1 MINRVSTFSQ
11 YQNLTSNLM
20 RKQGAVN
27 NTNEQLATGKRIKT
41 AGDDPIASVSTQN
54 YKQQLVQIEQFQKS
68 ITLANNRLGTLET
81 SLKNVES
88 HIDSAKQKVIGM
100 INGAMAGDDK
110 TAFKNELE
118 SLYEGLLNLANT
130 QDEGGNYVFAG
141 HQVRTQPFVEGN
153 DGEVAY
159 NGDSGHREAR
169 IDTSVHVKTSQP
181 GDLVFTGM
189 NNPFGDFRP
198 DYQGLQPESGLSLLS
213 ATNQD
218 PSDPTNYRVEF
229 AEDGA
234 GGFTYKLFNGN
245 NQQLDSQPYDP
256 AKGVQYTDP
265 DPDSKIQLSFQFDG
279 ELKDGDTV
287 SLNRTDTIDLFQ
299 TMNDV
304 IRYSEEPTSSSEA
317 RASLQRSIEE
327 LNAAY
332 VHMNQRRAEVGT
344 GLKTLETYEAQ
355 HLDFELSLNKA
366 KGSLED
372 LDYSKAIIE
381 LNEDMLALQASQAA
395 FNQTKQLSLF
405 NYL

>member
-41 AGDDPIASVSTQN
+41 AGDDPVASVSTQN

-88 HIDSAKQKVIGM
+88 HIDSSKQKLIGM

-118 SLYEGLLNLANT
+118 SLYGGLMNLANV

-141 HQVRTQPFVEGN
+141 HQSSTQPFVEDANGK
-153 DGEVAY
+153 VQY
-159 NGDSGHREAR
+159 LGDSGHREAR
-169 IDTSVHVKTSQP
+169 IDTSVHVQTSQA
-181 GDLVFTGM
+181 GDHVFMGIE
-189 NNPFGDFRP
+189 NPFGDYRP
-198 DYQGLQPESGLSLLS
+198 DYAGLQDGSELSMLS
-213 ATNQD
+213 ATNAELND
-218 PSDPTNYRVEF
+218 NSLYRVDF
-229 AEDGA
+229 HDNGN
-234 GGFTYKLFNGN
+234 GGFDYELFRDGN
-245 NQQLDSQPYDP
+245 SQGVQPYDP
-256 AKGVQYTDP
+256 SQG
-265 DPDSKIQLSFQFDG
+265 IQFIDNTPGNEANLDIKFDG
-279 ELKDGDTV
+279 ELKPGDSVTLDKT
-287 SLNRTDTIDLFQ
+287 STIDLFQ
-299 TMNDV
+299 TMNDA
-304 IRYSEEPTSSSEA
+304 INFSESPSSSPEA

-355 HLDFELSLNKA
+355 HQDFELSLNKA

>member
-41 AGDDPIASVSTQN
+41 AGDDPIASVSTQK

-81 SLKNVES
+81 SLKNVET
-88 HIDSAKQKVIGM
+88 HVDSAKQKVIGM

-141 HQVRTQPFVEGN
+141 HLVRTQPFMEGSN
-153 DGEVAY
+153 GVMDY
-159 NGDSGHREAR
+159 KGDSGHREAR

-181 GDLVFTGM
+181 GDLVFQGID
-189 NNPFGDFRP
+189 NPFGDYRP
-198 DYQGLQPESGLSLLS
+198 DYAGLQPDSELALLS
-213 ATNQD
+213 AKNAVSADT
-218 PSDPTNYRVEF
+218 SGYRVNF
-229 AEDGA
+229 HDDGQ
-234 GGFTYKLFNGN
+234 GGLNYELFRNGQSQGV
-245 NQQLDSQPYDP
+245 NQYDP
-256 AKGVQYTDP
+256 AKGIQFVDATVGSEADLDVQ
-265 DPDSKIQLSFQFDG
+265 L
-279 ELKDGDTV
+279 DGDIKPGDSV
-287 SLNRTDTIDLFQ
+287 SLDKTSTIDLFQ
-299 TMNDV
+299 TLNDA
-304 IRYSEEPTSSSEA
+304 IKYSEYPTSSPEA

-327 LNAAY
+327 LNASY

-344 GLKTLETYEAQ
+344 EMKTLDTYESQ
-355 HLDFELSLNKA
+355 HKDFELSLNKA